1 MRTAKVAKEYLEA
14 GCFVEDLDWCSS
26 VGVQTLIDELAI
38 YWGMVRASLDFI
50 VVFVCFDHFVVGSDM
65 SYASL

>member
-1 MRTAKVAKEYLEA
+1 MRTAKVTKEYLEV
-14 GCFVEDLDWCSS
+14 GCFVEVLDWYFL
-26 VGVQTLIDELAI
+26 VGVQTLLDEFAI

-50 VVFVCFDHFVVGSDM
+50 IVFACSDHFVVDSNM